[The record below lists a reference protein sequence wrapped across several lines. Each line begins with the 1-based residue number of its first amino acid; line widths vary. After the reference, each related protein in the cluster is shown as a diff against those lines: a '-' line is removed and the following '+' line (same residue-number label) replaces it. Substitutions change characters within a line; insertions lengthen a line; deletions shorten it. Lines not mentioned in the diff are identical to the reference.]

1 MNPVGDPKPKQTGQA
16 EERVDDSRRDAMMRL
31 AKYTAPAMLALLLSA
46 DKGMALTCTSCPPG

>member
-31 AKYTAPAMLALLLSA
+31 AKYTAPAMLALLLST
-46 DKGMALTCTSCPPG
+46 DKSMALCTSCA